1 MLPILETFGEGDY
14 VRRLGCSADGVR
26 VYKEEAAKRTA
37 IRTVE
42 G

>member
-14 VRRLGCSADGVR
+14 VRRFVVPQMVFGYIIV
-26 VYKEEAAKRTA
+26 EKRTA

-42 G
+42 D